1 MRKIGSWQITL
12 VNLWPSLES
21 LEATGAG
28 AEALLWTWVSWPAL
42 FGDDGAL
49 SEDLGV
55 NSLVED
61 LVDEAGV
68 ALAADA
74 HDCALEGMWNHFT
87 YLVYLLYENEKFRVY
102 MYI

>member
-1 MRKIGSWQITL
+1 MAARLEKNREWQITW
-12 VNLWPSLES
+12 VNLWPWNPWRPPEPELKPCCGHGC
-21 LEATGAG
+21 LNWRA
-28 AEALLWTWVSWPAL
+28 V

-55 NSLVED
+55 DSLVED

-74 HDCALEGMWNHFT
+74 HDFALEGMWNHFT
-87 YLVYLLYENEKFRVY
+87 CHDLLHENEKFRV
-102 MYI
+102 

>member
-1 MRKIGSWQITL
+1 MAARLEKNRELQLADYLGQPLT
-12 VNLWPSLES
+12 LES
-21 LEATGAG
+21 WRPPEPELNPCCGHGCLNWRA
-28 AEALLWTWVSWPAL
+28 V

-55 NSLVED
+55 DSLVED

-74 HDCALEGMWNHFT
+74 HDFALEGMWNHFT
-87 YLVYLLYENEKFRVY
+87 CHEATP
-102 MYI
+102 MI